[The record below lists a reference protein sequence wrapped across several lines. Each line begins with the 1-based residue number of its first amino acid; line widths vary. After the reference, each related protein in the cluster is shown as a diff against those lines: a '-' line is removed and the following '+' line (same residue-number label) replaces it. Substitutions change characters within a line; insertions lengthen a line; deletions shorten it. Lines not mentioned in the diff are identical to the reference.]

1 MLLRHLLHGFAL
13 CAGALLVG
21 CAPEVRVASAEN
33 FRAQINAL
41 ADSKR
46 SQYEQNPTQIV
57 EEMRPNAQ
65 SSASLAPLPALA
77 DPNPS
82 TSTPVPEPTPI
93 VSAPIPVPTQSQR
106 TQTFAA
112 LADEVARNREELSTT
127 EEGARK
133 IQEVL
138 RTYVSEQW
146 GDSDAQT
153 ATQTLLVKYTN
164 HYKNRAT
171 IDFEKGV
178 VHVETLET
186 ENPKEALQKAIVAT
200 LLAPFNPDGIEI
212 TNDSDIHIGA
222 RPYLAD
228 YVRDN
233 EGKEILYEW
242 RANRYAQHLIAN
254 NLQKSQHGDK
264 ELWRVSLEM
273 QKDYPE
279 IQNAQYGEI
288 VNRYAKQHNL
298 DPALVLGI
306 IKTESSF
313 NPYATSK
320 APAYGLMQVVPSTA
334 GADAHEQIHSKKG
347 KPTAKMLYVPETNIQ
362 YGTTYLN
369 ILGTRYLKGV
379 RDPQSLEYCMIA
391 AYNAGAGAVLQTFSS
406 DRTQAIA
413 QINQKT
419 PQEIYT
425 ILHTKLAS
433 LEGRRYLQKV
443 TTAKKS
449 FAK

>member
-1 MLLRHLLHGFAL
+1 MRGFAL
-13 CAGALLVG
+13 CVGALVVG

-46 SQYEQNPTQIV
+46 QQYEQNPAQIV
-57 EEMRPNAQ
+57 EEMRPSAQQ
-65 SSASLAPLPALA
+65 SSASLAPMPALA
-77 DPNPS
+77 EPNTP
-82 TSTPVPEPTPI
+82 TTMSTPAPI
-93 VSAPIPVPTQSQR
+93 ASAPIPKQSQP
-106 TQTFAA
+106 QTFAA

-146 GDSDAQT
+146 GETDTQT
-153 ATQTLLVKYTN
+153 ATQTLFVKYTN

-171 IDFEKGV
+171 IDFEKGI

-228 YVRDN
+228 YIKDN

-242 RANRYAQHLIAN
+242 RANRYAQYLIAN
-254 NLQKSQHGDK
+254 NLQKSKHGDK

-334 GADAHEQIHSKKG
+334 GADAHEKIHNKKG

-369 ILGTRYLKGV
+369 ILSTRYLKGV
-379 RDPQSLEYCMIA
+379 RNQESLEYCMIA

>member
-1 MLLRHLLHGFAL
+1 MLLKLLLRGFAL
-13 CAGALLVG
+13 CVSALLIG

-33 FRAQINAL
+33 FRAQINAI

-46 SQYEQNPTQIV
+46 QQYEQNPARIV
-57 EEMRPNAQ
+57 EEMRPSAQ
-65 SSASLAPLPALA
+65 QNVS
-77 DPNPS
+77 PNPA
-82 TSTPVPEPTPI
+82 PPPPLAEPNPPA
-93 VSAPIPVPTQSQR
+93 SAPMMTTSFANMQNQR
-106 TQTFAA
+106 PQAFAT
-112 LADEVARNREELSTT
+112 LADEVAHNHEELSTT
-127 EEGARK
+127 QEGARK

-138 RTYVSEQW
+138 HTYVSEQW
-146 GDSDAQT
+146 GETDAQT
-153 ATQTLLVKYTN
+153 ATQTLFVKYTN

-171 IDFEKGV
+171 IDFEKGIV
-178 VHVETLET
+178 QVETLESD
-186 ENPKEALQKAIVAT
+186 NPKEALQRAIVAT

-212 TNDSDIHIGA
+212 TNDSEIHIGA

-228 YVRDN
+228 YIKDN

-242 RANRYAQHLIAN
+242 RANRYAQYLIAN
-254 NLQKSQHGDK
+254 NLQKSKHGDK
-264 ELWRVSLEM
+264 ELWSVRFEM

-279 IQNAQYGEI
+279 IQNAQYGDI
-288 VNRYAKQHNL
+288 VNRYAKQYNL
-298 DPALVLGI
+298 DPALILGI

-334 GADAHEQIHSKKG
+334 GADAHEQIHNRKG
-347 KPTAKMLYVPETNIQ
+347 KPTANMLYVPETNIQ

-369 ILGTRYLKGV
+369 ILSTRYLKGV

-391 AYNAGAGAVLQTFSS
+391 AYNAGAGAVLQTFSTN
-406 DRTQAIA
+406 RTQAIA
-413 QINQKT
+413 QINAKT
-419 PQEIYT
+419 SQEIYT

>member
-1 MLLRHLLHGFAL
+1 MLLKLLLYGCAL
-13 CAGALLVG
+13 CVSALFIG

-46 SQYEQNPTQIV
+46 SQYEQNPARIV
-57 EEMRPNAQ
+57 EEMRPSAQ
-65 SSASLAPLPALA
+65 QNVSPNPAPPPPLAEPNLPAST
-77 DPNPS
+77 PITS
-82 TSTPVPEPTPI
+82 TSFAGTHKH
-93 VSAPIPVPTQSQR
+93 SQA
-106 TQTFAA
+106 FAT
-112 LADEVARNREELSTT
+112 LADEVARNHEELSTT
-127 EEGARK
+127 QEGARK

-138 RTYVSEQW
+138 HTYVSEQW
-146 GDSDAQT
+146 GETDAQT
-153 ATQTLLVKYTN
+153 ATQTLFVKYTN

-178 VHVETLET
+178 VQVETLESD
-186 ENPKEALQKAIVAT
+186 NPKEALQRAIVAT

-212 TNDSDIHIGA
+212 TNDSEIHIGA

-228 YVRDN
+228 YIKDN

-242 RANRYAQHLIAN
+242 RANRYAQYLIAN
-254 NLQKSQHGDK
+254 NLQKSKHGDK
-264 ELWRVSLEM
+264 ELWSVRFEM

-279 IQNAQYGEI
+279 IQNAQYGDI
-288 VNRYAKQHNL
+288 VNRYAKQYNL
-298 DPALVLGI
+298 DPALILGI

-334 GADAHEQIHSKKG
+334 GADAHEQIHNRKG
-347 KPTAKMLYVPETNIQ
+347 KPTANMLYVPETNIQ

-369 ILGTRYLKGV
+369 ILSTRYLKGV

-391 AYNAGAGAVLQTFSS
+391 AYNAGAGAVLQTFSAN
-406 DRTQAIA
+406 RTQAIA
-413 QINQKT
+413 QINAKT
-419 PQEIYT
+419 SQEIYT
-425 ILHTKLAS
+425 ILHTKLVS

>member
-1 MLLRHLLHGFAL
+1 MLLKLLLRGFAF
-13 CAGALLVG
+13 CVSALLIG

-46 SQYEQNPTQIV
+46 SQYEQNPARIV
-57 EEMRPNAQ
+57 EEMRPSAQ
-65 SSASLAPLPALA
+65 QSVS
-77 DPNPS
+77 PNPA
-82 TSTPVPEPTPI
+82 PPPPLAEPNPA
-93 VSAPIPVPTQSQR
+93 VSAPIASTPVVSATQNPR
-106 TQTFAA
+106 QTFAI
-112 LADEVARNREELSTT
+112 LADEVARNHEELSTT
-127 EEGARK
+127 QEGARK

-138 RTYVSEQW
+138 HTYVSDQW
-146 GDSDAQT
+146 GETDAQT
-153 ATQTLLVKYTN
+153 ATQTLFVKYTN

-171 IDFEKGV
+171 IDFEKGIV
-178 VHVETLET
+178 QVETLESD
-186 ENPKEALQKAIVAT
+186 NPKEALQRAIVAT

-212 TNDSDIHIGA
+212 TNDSEIHIGA

-228 YVRDN
+228 YIKDN

-242 RANRYAQHLIAN
+242 RANRYAQYLIAN
-254 NLQKSQHGDK
+254 NLQKSKHGDK
-264 ELWRVSLEM
+264 ELWSVRFEM

-279 IQNAQYGEI
+279 IQNAQYGDI
-288 VNRYAKQHNL
+288 VNRYAKQYNL
-298 DPALVLGI
+298 DPALILGI

-334 GADAHEQIHSKKG
+334 GADAHEQIHNRKG
-347 KPTAKMLYVPETNIQ
+347 KPTANMLYVPETNIQ

-369 ILGTRYLKGV
+369 ILSTRYLKGV

-391 AYNAGAGAVLQTFSS
+391 AYNAGAGAVLQTFSAN
-406 DRTQAIA
+406 RTQAIA
-413 QINQKT
+413 QINTKT

>member
-1 MLLRHLLHGFAL
+1 MLLRNFSFAL
-13 CAGALLVG
+13 LGALVVG

-46 SQYEQNPTQIV
+46 QQYTQNPVQIV
-57 EEMRPNAQ
+57 EEMRPVVQSALPAAQ
-65 SSASLAPLPALA
+65 PLATNTAGTKTQQFLSLAK
-77 DPNPS
+77 
-82 TSTPVPEPTPI
+82 
-93 VSAPIPVPTQSQR
+93 
-106 TQTFAA
+106 
-112 LADEVARNREELSTT
+112 EVARNRDELSTT
-127 EEGARK
+127 PEGARK
-133 IQEVL
+133 IYQVL
-138 RTYVSEQW
+138 QSFVSDEW
-146 GDSDAQT
+146 GKDDT
-153 ATQTLLVKYTN
+153 KTPTQTLFVKYTN
-164 HYKNRAT
+164 HYKSRAS
-171 IDFEKGV
+171 IDFENGNVK
-178 VHVETLET
+178 VETLDE
-186 ENPKEALQKAIVAT
+186 ENPKEALTKAIVAT

-228 YVRDN
+228 YVKDN

-242 RANRYAQHLIAN
+242 RAKRYAQYLIAN
-254 NLQKSQHGDK
+254 NLQKSKHGDK
-264 ELWRVSLEM
+264 ELWSVNFAM

-279 IQNAQYGEI
+279 IQNAQYSEI

-334 GADAHEQIHSKKG
+334 GADAHEAIHNRKG
-347 KPTAKMLYVPETNIQ
+347 KPTANMLYQPEINIQ

-369 ILGTRYLKGV
+369 ILSTRYLKGV
-379 RDPQSLEYCMIA
+379 NNPQSLEYCMIA
-391 AYNAGAGAVLQTFSS
+391 AYNAGAGAVLQTFSAN
-406 DRTQAIA
+406 RANAIA

-419 PQEIYT
+419 PQEVYT
-425 ILHTKLAS
+425 ILHTQLAS
-433 LEGRRYLQKV
+433 SEGRRYLQKV

-449 FAK
+449 FIK

>member
-1 MLLRHLLHGFAL
+1 MLLKLLLRGFAF
-13 CAGALLVG
+13 CVSALLIG

-46 SQYEQNPTQIV
+46 QQYEQNPARIV
-57 EEMRPNAQ
+57 EEMRPSAQ
-65 SSASLAPLPALA
+65 QSAS
-77 DPNPS
+77 PNPA
-82 TSTPVPEPTPI
+82 PPPPLAEPNPA
-93 VSAPIPVPTQSQR
+93 VSAPIASTPVVSATQNPRQI
-106 TQTFAA
+106 FAT
-112 LADEVARNREELSTT
+112 LADEVARNHEELSTT
-127 EEGARK
+127 QEGARK

-138 RTYVSEQW
+138 HTYVSEQW
-146 GDSDAQT
+146 GETDAQT
-153 ATQTLLVKYTN
+153 ATQTLFVKYTN

-171 IDFEKGV
+171 IDFEKGIV
-178 VHVETLET
+178 QVETLESD
-186 ENPKEALQKAIVAT
+186 NPKEALQRAIVAT

-212 TNDSDIHIGA
+212 TNDSEIHIGA

-228 YVRDN
+228 YIKDN

-242 RANRYAQHLIAN
+242 RANRYAQYLIAN
-254 NLQKSQHGDK
+254 NLQKSKHGDK
-264 ELWRVSLEM
+264 ELWSVRFEM

-279 IQNAQYGEI
+279 IQNAQYGDI
-288 VNRYAKQHNL
+288 VNRYAKQYNL
-298 DPALVLGI
+298 DPALILGI

-334 GADAHEQIHSKKG
+334 GADAHEQIHNRKG
-347 KPTAKMLYVPETNIQ
+347 KPTANMLYVPETNIQ

-369 ILGTRYLKGV
+369 ILSTRYLKGV

-391 AYNAGAGAVLQTFSS
+391 AYNAGAGAVLQTFSAN
-406 DRTQAIA
+406 RTQAIA
-413 QINQKT
+413 QINTKT

>member
-1 MLLRHLLHGFAL
+1 MLLKLLYGCAL
-13 CAGALLVG
+13 CVSALFIG

-46 SQYEQNPTQIV
+46 SQYEQNPARIV
-57 EEMRPNAQ
+57 EEMRPSAQ
-65 SSASLAPLPALA
+65 QNVSPNPAPLPPLA
-77 DPNPS
+77 EPNLPASTPITS
-82 TSTPVPEPTPI
+82 TSFAGTHKH
-93 VSAPIPVPTQSQR
+93 SQA
-106 TQTFAA
+106 FAT
-112 LADEVARNREELSTT
+112 LADEVARNHEELSTT
-127 EEGARK
+127 QEGARK

-138 RTYVSEQW
+138 HTYVSEQW
-146 GDSDAQT
+146 GETDAQT
-153 ATQTLLVKYTN
+153 ATQTLFVKYTN

-178 VHVETLET
+178 VQVETLESD
-186 ENPKEALQKAIVAT
+186 NPKEALQRAIVAT

-212 TNDSDIHIGA
+212 TNDSEIHIGA

-228 YVRDN
+228 YIKDN

-242 RANRYAQHLIAN
+242 RANRYAQYLIAN
-254 NLQKSQHGDK
+254 NLQKSKHGDK
-264 ELWRVSLEM
+264 ELWSVRFEM

-279 IQNAQYGEI
+279 IQNAQYGDI
-288 VNRYAKQHNL
+288 VNRYAKQYNL
-298 DPALVLGI
+298 DPALILGI

-334 GADAHEQIHSKKG
+334 GADAHEQIHNRKG
-347 KPTAKMLYVPETNIQ
+347 KPTANMLYVPETNIQ

-369 ILGTRYLKGV
+369 ILSTRYLKGV

-391 AYNAGAGAVLQTFSS
+391 AYNAGAGAVLQTFSAN
-406 DRTQAIA
+406 RTQAIA
-413 QINQKT
+413 QINAQT
-419 PQEIYT
+419 SQEIYT
-425 ILHTKLAS
+425 IIHTKLVS

>member
-1 MLLRHLLHGFAL
+1 MLLKLLLRGFAF
-13 CAGALLVG
+13 CVSALLIG

-41 ADSKR
+41 ANSKR
-46 SQYEQNPTQIV
+46 QQYEQNPARIV
-57 EEMRPNAQ
+57 EEMRPSAQ
-65 SSASLAPLPALA
+65 QSVS
-77 DPNPS
+77 PNPA
-82 TSTPVPEPTPI
+82 PPPPLAEPNPA
-93 VSAPIPVPTQSQR
+93 VSAPIASAPVVSATQNPR
-106 TQTFAA
+106 QTFAT
-112 LADEVARNREELSTT
+112 LADEVARNHEELSTT
-127 EEGARK
+127 QEGARK

-138 RTYVSEQW
+138 HTYVSEQW
-146 GDSDAQT
+146 GETDAQT
-153 ATQTLLVKYTN
+153 ATQTLFVKYTN

-171 IDFEKGV
+171 IDFEKGIV
-178 VHVETLET
+178 QVETLESD
-186 ENPKEALQKAIVAT
+186 NPKEALQRAIVAT

-212 TNDSDIHIGA
+212 TNDSEIHIGA

-228 YVRDN
+228 YIKDN

-242 RANRYAQHLIAN
+242 RANRYAQYLIAN
-254 NLQKSQHGDK
+254 NLQKSKHGDK
-264 ELWRVSLEM
+264 ELWSVRFEM

-279 IQNAQYGEI
+279 IQNAQYGDI
-288 VNRYAKQHNL
+288 VNRYAKQYNL
-298 DPALVLGI
+298 DPALILGI

-334 GADAHEQIHSKKG
+334 GADAHEQIHNRKG
-347 KPTAKMLYVPETNIQ
+347 KPTANMLYVPETNIQ

-369 ILGTRYLKGV
+369 ILSTRYLKGV

-391 AYNAGAGAVLQTFSS
+391 AYNAGAGAVLQTFSAN
-406 DRTQAIA
+406 RTQAIA
-413 QINQKT
+413 QINTKT

>member
-1 MLLRHLLHGFAL
+1 M
-13 CAGALLVG
+13 CARSAG
-21 CAPEVRVASAEN
+21 ASAEN

-57 EEMRPNAQ
+57 EEMRPSAQ

-106 TQTFAA
+106 TQTFAT

-153 ATQTLLVKYTN
+153 ATQTLFVKYTN

-242 RANRYAQHLIAN
+242 
-254 NLQKSQHGDK
+254 
-264 ELWRVSLEM
+264 
-273 QKDYPE
+273 
-279 IQNAQYGEI
+279 
-288 VNRYAKQHNL
+288 
-298 DPALVLGI
+298 
-306 IKTESSF
+306 
-313 NPYATSK
+313 
-320 APAYGLMQVVPSTA
+320 
-334 GADAHEQIHSKKG
+334 
-347 KPTAKMLYVPETNIQ
+347 
-362 YGTTYLN
+362 
-369 ILGTRYLKGV
+369 
-379 RDPQSLEYCMIA
+379 
-391 AYNAGAGAVLQTFSS
+391 
-406 DRTQAIA
+406 
-413 QINQKT
+413 
-419 PQEIYT
+419 
-425 ILHTKLAS
+425 
-433 LEGRRYLQKV
+433 
-443 TTAKKS
+443 
-449 FAK
+449 